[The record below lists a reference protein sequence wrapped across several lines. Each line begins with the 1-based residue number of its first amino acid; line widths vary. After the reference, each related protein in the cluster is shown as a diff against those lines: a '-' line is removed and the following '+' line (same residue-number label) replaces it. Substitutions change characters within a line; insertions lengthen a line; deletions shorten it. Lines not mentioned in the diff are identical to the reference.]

1 MCIFFTRFRFCILI
15 HLFYIAPQEIP
26 FISKEYAQQL
36 EFTGNYNEA
45 LTHYEKGLMAAN
57 AQQNPGEDEMS
68 GHFITCKSG
77 VARMALR
84 CGDVRR
90 GLDICKELK
99 NHRTLHRD
107 CAEILESMKQNTEAA
122 TLYEIS
128 GYHDKAAYLY
138 IKLKNWSKI
147 GQLLPHIRYVD
158 TFYTNWE
165 NYYFFF
171 HQNCSLK
178 YNYICFVFSSSPK
191 IQLQYAKAKEA
202 EGQYKDAV
210 LAYEAARD
218 FDNGE
223 RKF

>member
-1 MCIFFTRFRFCILI
+1 MKKLYIFINL
-15 HLFYIAPQEIP
+15 LAPQEIP

-147 GQLLPHIRYVD
+147 GQLLPHIRYVLTYILCLLIWTIID
-158 TFYTNWE
+158 
-165 NYYFFF
+165 FFI
-171 HQNCSLK
+171 K
-178 YNYICFVFSSSPK
+178 IYNICFVFSVHQRYNYNMPK
-191 IQLQYAKAKEA
+191 PKKQ
-202 EGQYKDAV
+202 KDNIKM
-210 LAYEAARD
+210 L
-218 FDNGE
+218 F
-223 RKF
+223 